1 MRRIWVQTFLNDAS
15 SANGSKR
22 TSVTPEPRHPTITTT
37 TIENYHWFMQKLQLL
52 TMQQALKCFKGPKNN
67 FAASYEIHIHYFI
80 LWRCKLRVSC
90 DLELHR
96 LLYHVMILLGDFQ
109 AHFGLIG
116 SYGDGSR
123 FEDIIY
129 QFEFCQPH
137 TMKALI
143 KGKRYN

>member
-96 LLYHVMILLGDFQ
+96 LLSPCHDSARWFSSSFWFDWIIWRRIQIRRHHLSVWILSATYHE
-109 AHFGLIG
+109 
-116 SYGDGSR
+116 SS
-123 FEDIIY
+123 
-129 QFEFCQPH
+129 
-137 TMKALI
+137 
-143 KGKRYN
+143 N